1 MANLTVKETADE
13 LGVKQ
18 PTVRKWIAERRL
30 PHVKLGRAVRVPKEA
45 VLAFIRENTIP
56 ALERGRER

>member
-1 MANLTVKETADE
+1 MANLTVRDAADE

-30 PHVKLGRAVRVPKEA
+30 PHVKLGRAVRIPAEA
-45 VLAFIRENTIP
+45 VWAFIEKNTIP
-56 ALERGRER
+56 ARER